1 MNRLWPALLPELA
14 HIAGHERAEAL
25 RQARRESLDAIEL
38 AGMAAGLVLVT
49 ALTKFALP
57 DPAQASRATRV
68 LIDFAVATPMLV
80 AVLGPLHLRRVR
92 RGLRAWLRR
101 TARR

>member
-14 HIAGHERAEAL
+14 HIAEHERTEAL
-25 RQARRESLDAIEL
+25 RQARRQALDAIEL
-38 AGMAAGLVLVT
+38 AGMAAGLVVVT

-57 DPAQASRATRV
+57 DPAQASRAGRV
-68 LIDFAVATPMLV
+68 LIDFAVAMPMLV
-80 AVLGPLHLRRVR
+80 AVLGPIHLRRVR